1 MGKNIWIFL
10 LVFLSGLGIGKLIFD
25 SAEVSDVAES
35 EEEITYTC
43 SMHPQIRQNEPGLC
57 PLCGMELTPLE
68 GISSDNS
75 MVFAMT
81 PEAMALANIQTS
93 VAVKH
98 KPEYEVELIGKL
110 ALNEQ
115 NKAIIS
121 SNFSGRIE
129 ELYIDF
135 TGQSIYIGQKM
146 ATIYSPELAIAQK
159 ELLEARKFKET
170 QPAIY
175 FAARDK
181 LKWWKISEEQ
191 IKQIEEAGM
200 VLEKLDVFADRSGIV
215 LNRLISK
222 GDYVNKGAPLFEL
235 TDLSKLWVMLD
246 AYEVDLPQLRIGQSI
261 EFKVSSLSNRN
272 FNSKITFIDPMVN
285 PMTRT
290 ASVRAEV
297 NNPQGILK
305 PEMFVT
311 AKVKSGSTLSAIVIP
326 KKSVLWTGKRSVI
339 YVKSGSGESSGFEM
353 REIQIGSNT
362 GDYYVV
368 EKGLKE
374 GEEFVSNGV
383 FAVDA
388 AVQLNG
394 GLSMMNQPSSKKVDV
409 NEGFQKQL
417 DQVTRDY
424 FEIKNQLVLN
434 EIKLST
440 KAASRLYKTIDQ
452 VSTSG
457 LDEQALKIWTQQKN
471 GLMSHLKNM
480 EKSKDIS
487 QIRVDF
493 SSLTQVI
500 TEMVETFGLH
510 SGEVFVDYCPMAFND
525 KGGYWLSEFEEIK
538 NPYYGDAMLKCGVVK
553 RKFTF

>member
-25 SAEVSDVAES
+25 SSEVSDVVES
-35 EEEITYTC
+35 KEEITYTC

-57 PLCGMELTPLE
+57 PLCGMELTPLD
-68 GISSDNS
+68 GTSSENS

-81 PEAMALANIQTS
+81 SEAMALANIQTS
-93 VAVKH
+93 LAVKQ
-98 KPEYEVELIGKL
+98 KPEYEVELSGKL

-115 NKAIIS
+115 NKAIIP

-135 TGQSIYIGQKM
+135 TGQSIEIGQKM
-146 ATIYSPELAIAQK
+146 ATIYSPDLAIAQN

-191 IKQIEEAGM
+191 IKQIEDGGI
-200 VLEKLDVFADRSGIV
+200 VIEKLDVFADRSGIV
-215 LNRLISK
+215 LNRLVSK
-222 GDYVNKGAPLFEL
+222 GDYVNKGTPLFEL
-235 TDLSKLWVMLD
+235 ADITKLWVMLD
-246 AYEVDLPQLRIGQSI
+246 AYEVDLPRLRIGQSI
-261 EFKVSSLSNRN
+261 QFKVSSLPNRD

-290 ASVRAEV
+290 ASVRAEIL
-297 NNPQGILK
+297 NTQGLLK
-305 PEMFVT
+305 PEMFI
-311 AKVKSGSTLSAIVIP
+311 AARVKSGSSSTSIMVP
-326 KKSVLWTGKRSVI
+326 KRSILWTGKRSVI
-339 YVKSGSGESSGFEM
+339 YVKSGSGKSSGFEM
-353 REIQIGSNT
+353 REIQLGPIA
-362 GDYYVV
+362 GDYFVV

-394 GLSMMNQPSSKKVDV
+394 GLSMMNQPSSKKVEV
-409 NEGFQKQL
+409 NDGFQKQL
-417 DQVTRDY
+417 DQVTKDY

-434 EIKLST
+434 DVKLST
-440 KAASRLYKTIDQ
+440 KAASRLYKTLDQ
-452 VSTSG
+452 VSTSS
-457 LDEQALKIWTQQKN
+457 LEENALKIWTQQKSD
-471 GLMSHLKNM
+471 LMSHLKNM
-480 EKSKDIS
+480 ERSQDINE
-487 QIRVDF
+487 IRLDF
-493 SSLTQVI
+493 SFLTQLI
-500 TEMVETFGLH
+500 TEMVEIFGLH
-510 SGEVFVDYCPMAFND
+510 SGEIFVDYCPMAFND

-553 RKFTF
+553 KKFTF